1 MEPGDLFGEFSLVGE
16 REPVQ
21 VEVFEDTLICALH
34 RGDFIALLR
43 NQPESMLR
51 VMKVLAERLRQ
62 AEDEI
67 ADLVCRTVPGRV
79 ASVLL
84 RLAEAY
90 GERDGR
96 SLHLMLRI
104 THHDI
109 ASMIGETR
117 ETVTS
122 TLSGFRD
129 DGLIDVDQRHIIHHP
144 PRSRGVPPNLSKRVV
159 VNAGLLTALGLAGTA
174 ISAYVWYKQVTS
186 GRVLCIGRG
195 CAIVIRSPYGRL
207 LGIPNGK
214 LGVVY
219 FLLMSLVPWLR
230 PAFPEL
236 HGGAALVTS
245 VALALYLY
253 LTYLQFFVLRALC
266 SWCLTSAALT
276 VGIFMLLVVPP

>member
-1 MEPGDLFGEFSLVGE
+1 MFGEFSLVGE

-67 ADLVCRTVPGRV
+67 ADL
-79 ASVLL
+79 
-84 RLAEAY
+84 
-90 GERDGR
+90 
-96 SLHLMLRI
+96 
-104 THHDI
+104 
-109 ASMIGETR
+109 
-117 ETVTS
+117 
-122 TLSGFRD
+122 
-129 DGLIDVDQRHIIHHP
+129 VDQRHIIHHP

-207 LGIPNGK
+207 LGIPNGA

-276 VGIFMLLVVPP
+276 VGIFMLLVIPP